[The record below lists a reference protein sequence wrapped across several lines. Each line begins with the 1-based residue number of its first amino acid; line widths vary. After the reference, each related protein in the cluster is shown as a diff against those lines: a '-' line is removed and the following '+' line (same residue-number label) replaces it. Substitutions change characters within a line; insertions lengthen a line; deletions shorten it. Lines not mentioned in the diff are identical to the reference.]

1 MSKKDSTIL
10 YHDQMHIV
18 RKWLN
23 AEQIGRLMI
32 ALFEFEDGG
41 DPEVDDDIGIAYD
54 FLTLQ
59 ASIDREK
66 YEEKCRKNR
75 INGAKGGA
83 PKGNKNASKEKQP
96 QNNLKTTSKQPN
108 FYQEDDEENEGSGT
122 VAIKGLKE
130 RQQPKQPKQL
140 SSE

>member
-1 MSKKDSTIL
+1 MSKKDSTII
-10 YHDQMHIV
+10 YHDQMNIV
-18 RKWLN
+18 VKWLD

-41 DPEVDDDIGIAYD
+41 DPEVDNDIGIAYD

-59 ASIDREK
+59 ARIDREK

-83 PKGNKNASKEKQP
+83 PKGNQNASKEKQP
-96 QNNLKTTSKQPN
+96 QNNLKTTQFLP
-108 FYQEDDEENEGSGT
+108 GG
-122 VAIKGLKE
+122 
-130 RQQPKQPKQL
+130 
-140 SSE
+140 

>member
-96 QNNLKTTSKQPN
+96 QNNPIFTRRMTRKTRALEPLRLK
-108 FYQEDDEENEGSGT
+108 G
-122 VAIKGLKE
+122 
-130 RQQPKQPKQL
+130 
-140 SSE
+140 